1 MSSRPH
7 RTRRRWWGLAVGVG
21 VGVGVGAVAA
31 RGVEENIVSVDA
43 ATRAVRVFE
52 PREVAMSS
60 GSDVS
65 GHDDDDDDDID
76 GYYGGYDDESSWRE
90 SFWLNEHDYARA
102 GQYDAYDDYV
112 AREVAKLEASLL
124 TSPGA
129 ENIDVGEL
137 QRALDDIALELR
149 SDLERVARARAS
161 QTTWMD
167 STVGVSNG
175 RGGAQSPTT
184 RAMDGV
190 TVIYNENQGSQSVT
204 GYNTNTQPPPYY
216 PYEPAPRGGG
226 SYEDPYIRYSNDA
239 YIIYDESGTQVL
251 FEPQGEIGR
260 LMQQLTWFSTIFPGN
275 PTAFDDYMRC
285 ATLIRPCSVEEV
297 LRKCTYEPR
306 KSWYRERVSRMNAP
320 IDWPYCQP
328 DLDEVYDYCTE
339 IERQTSMCDPRRA
352 RERMYVSRAVLFNG
366 GDRPCMRWR
375 TDIFG
380 VRVCVDRS
388 PHK

>member
-1 MSSRPH
+1 M
-7 RTRRRWWGLAVGVG
+7 
-21 VGVGVGAVAA
+21 
-31 RGVEENIVSVDA
+31 SVDA

-65 GHDDDDDDDID
+65 GHDDDDDDDND

-320 IDWPYCQP
+320 IDWPYCNP
-328 DLDEVYDYCTE
+328 IWTKYTIIV
-339 IERQTSMCDPRRA
+339 RRLNGRRRCATRGA
-352 RERMYVSRAVLFNG
+352 RENACTSLARCYSTVVIDRACDGERIYLACVCASI
-366 GDRPCMRWR
+366 DHR
-375 TDIFG
+375 TNDARRF
-380 VRVCVDRS
+380 C
-388 PHK
+388 HCLK

>member
-1 MSSRPH
+1 M
-7 RTRRRWWGLAVGVG
+7 
-21 VGVGVGAVAA
+21 
-31 RGVEENIVSVDA
+31 
-43 ATRAVRVFE
+43 
-52 PREVAMSS
+52 
-60 GSDVS
+60 
-65 GHDDDDDDDID
+65 
-76 GYYGGYDDESSWRE
+76 
-90 SFWLNEHDYARA
+90 
-102 GQYDAYDDYV
+102 
-112 AREVAKLEASLL
+112 
-124 TSPGA
+124 
-129 ENIDVGEL
+129 
-137 QRALDDIALELR
+137 
-149 SDLERVARARAS
+149 
-161 QTTWMD
+161 
-167 STVGVSNG
+167 
-175 RGGAQSPTT
+175 
-184 RAMDGV
+184 
-190 TVIYNENQGSQSVT
+190 
-204 GYNTNTQPPPYY
+204 
-216 PYEPAPRGGG
+216 
-226 SYEDPYIRYSNDA
+226 
-239 YIIYDESGTQVL
+239 L